1 MQFVRRQRLSDAME
15 KLQTADLDDT
25 VTTIARDMGY
35 RYTSN
40 FTNDFQRAFGV
51 KPSAVLRSSR
61 GGGGRKHVTDGG
73 LSRQYDSVE
82 LVATPSGSLRPGL

>member
-1 MQFVRRQRLSDAME
+1 
-15 KLQTADLDDT
+15 
-25 VTTIARDMGY
+25 MGY

-61 GGGGRKHVTDGG
+61 GGGQIACDGWGIVT
-73 LSRQYDSVE
+73 
-82 LVATPSGSLRPGL
+82 AI